1 MEIVSR
7 TENKLLSRVEIDFKW
22 NHKGSKTPS
31 KKEVMD
37 LVKTLEPGS
46 NPDFIVVKNC
56 KTRYGQALT
65 TGVALIYESAEAMR
79 VEPEYIHE
87 RHKGFRS
94 GNATEEVEEAEE
106 QKKQKKQRMVVN
118 DGRTKPKCK
127 VVKVRNCGRRY
138 A

>member
-37 LVKTLEPGS
+37 LVKTLDRP

-56 KTRYGQALT
+56 KTRYGQAPQQVL
-65 TGVALIYESAEAMR
+65 L
-79 VEPEYIHE
+79 
-87 RHKGFRS
+87 
-94 GNATEEVEEAEE
+94 
-106 QKKQKKQRMVVN
+106 
-118 DGRTKPKCK
+118 
-127 VVKVRNCGRRY
+127 
-138 A
+138 

>member
-22 NHKGSKTPS
+22 NHKGTKTPS

-65 TGVALIYESAEAMR
+65 TGQALIYETAESMA

-94 GNATEEVEEAEE
+94 GNSSDEPEAASEETEEGDE
-106 QKKQKKQRMVVN
+106 
-118 DGRTKPKCK
+118 
-127 VVKVRNCGRRY
+127 
-138 A
+138 

>member
-7 TENKLLSRVEIDFKW
+7 TENKLLNRVEIDFKW
-22 NHKGSKTPS
+22 NHKSTKTPS

-65 TGVALIYESAEAMR
+65 TGQALIYETAAAMK

-94 GNATEEVEEAEE
+94 GNASEEAPEE
-106 QKKQKKQRMVVN
+106 
-118 DGRTKPKCK
+118 TPEEAAEEPKE
-127 VVKVRNCGRRY
+127 GDE
-138 A
+138 

>member
-7 TENKLLSRVEIDFKW
+7 TENKLLNRVEIEFRW
-22 NHKGSKTPS
+22 SHKGKETPS

-46 NPDFIVVKNC
+46 NPDLIIVKNC

-65 TGVALIYESAEAMR
+65 TGNAFIYETDGAMK
-79 VEPEYIHE
+79 VEPDYIHE

-94 GNATEEVEEAEE
+94 GAPAEE
-106 QKKQKKQRMVVN
+106 TTEG
-118 DGRTKPKCK
+118 DE
-127 VVKVRNCGRRY
+127 
-138 A
+138 

>member
-7 TENKLLSRVEIDFKW
+7 IENKLLNRVEIDFKW

-46 NPDFIVVKNC
+46 NPDFIVVKDC

-65 TGVALIYESAEAMR
+65 TGIALIYGTSEAMR
-79 VEPEYIHE
+79 SNQNTFMSVT
-87 RHKGFRS
+87 RDS
-94 GNATEEVEEAEE
+94 EAAML
-106 QKKQKKQRMVVN
+106 QKKLLKKRLKKLLKKLPKNQRMVVN
-118 DGRTKPKCK
+118 DGRT
-127 VVKVRNCGRRY
+127 
-138 A
+138 

>member
-7 TENKLLSRVEIDFKW
+7 TENKVLNRVENDFKW
-22 NHKGSKTPS
+22 NPKKSKTPS

-37 LVKTLEPGS
+37 LVNTLEPGS

-65 TGVALIYESAEAMR
+65 TGQALIYESAEAMK

-94 GNATEEVEEAEE
+94 GNASEEATEEAAEE
-106 QKKQKKQRMVVN
+106 SE
-118 DGRTKPKCK
+118 DG
-127 VVKVRNCGRRY
+127 GE
-138 A
+138 

>member
-7 TENKLLSRVEIDFKW
+7 IENKLLNRVEIDFKW

-46 NPDFIVVKNC
+46 NPDFIVVKDC

-65 TGVALIYESAEAMR
+65 TGVALIYGTAEAMR

-94 GNATEEVEEAEE
+94 GNAAEEVAEEAVEEAAEE
-106 QKKQKKQRMVVN
+106 AAEESE
-118 DGRTKPKCK
+118 DGDE
-127 VVKVRNCGRRY
+127 
-138 A
+138 

>member
-7 TENKLLSRVEIDFKW
+7 IENKLLNRVEIDFKW

-56 KTRYGQALT
+56 KTRYGHALT
-65 TGVALIYESAEAMR
+65 PGVALIYETSEAMR

-94 GNATEEVEEAEE
+94 GNATEEASEAAEE
-106 QKKQKKQRMVVN
+106 SE
-118 DGRTKPKCK
+118 DG
-127 VVKVRNCGRRY
+127 GE
-138 A
+138 

>member
-1 MEIVSR
+1 MEILSR

-22 NHKGSKTPS
+22 KHKGSKTPS
-31 KKEVMD
+31 KKEVRD
-37 LVKTLEPGS
+37 LVKTIEPGS
-46 NPDFIVVKNC
+46 NQAFIVVKNC

-94 GNATEEVEEAEE
+94 GNATGEAEEGAEEAE
-106 QKKQKKQRMVVN
+106 
-118 DGRTKPKCK
+118 DG
-127 VVKVRNCGRRY
+127 GE
-138 A
+138 

>member
-7 TENKLLSRVEIDFKW
+7 TENKRLSRVEIDFKW

-31 KKEVMD
+31 KKDVRD

-87 RHKGFRS
+87 RHKEFRS
-94 GNATEEVEEAEE
+94 GNASEEAEE
-106 QKKQKKQRMVVN
+106 VAEESE
-118 DGRTKPKCK
+118 DG
-127 VVKVRNCGRRY
+127 GE
-138 A
+138 

>member
-7 TENKLLSRVEIDFKW
+7 TENKLLNRVEIKFRW
-22 NHKGSKTPS
+22 SHKGKETPS

-46 NPDFIVVKNC
+46 NPDLIVVKNC

-65 TGVALIYESAEAMR
+65 TGNAFIYETDGAMK
-79 VEPEYIHE
+79 VEPDYCLLYTSPSP
-87 RHKGFRS
+87 RD
-94 GNATEEVEEAEE
+94 ATLS
-106 QKKQKKQRMVVN
+106 RM
-118 DGRTKPKCK
+118 PSS
-127 VVKVRNCGRRY
+127 

>member
-22 NHKGSKTPS
+22 IHKGSKTPS

-94 GNATEEVEEAEE
+94 GDATEESEEVAEEAE
-106 QKKQKKQRMVVN
+106 
-118 DGRTKPKCK
+118 DG
-127 VVKVRNCGRRY
+127 GE
-138 A
+138 

>member
-1 MEIVSR
+1 MDIVNR
-7 TENKLLSRVEIDFKW
+7 TENKLLNRVEIDFKW
-22 NHKGSKTPS
+22 NHKGAKTPS
-31 KKEVMD
+31 KKDIMD

-65 TGVALIYESAEAMR
+65 TGQALIYESAEAMK

-94 GNATEEVEEAEE
+94 GNATEAVAEEAAEE
-106 QKKQKKQRMVVN
+106 AAEETE
-118 DGRTKPKCK
+118 DG
-127 VVKVRNCGRRY
+127 GE
-138 A
+138 

>member
-7 TENKLLSRVEIDFKW
+7 TENKLLNRVEIDFKW
-22 NHKGSKTPS
+22 NHKSSKTPS

-65 TGVALIYESAEAMR
+65 TGQALIYETAAAMK

-94 GNATEEVEEAEE
+94 GNASEEAPEE
-106 QKKQKKQRMVVN
+106 
-118 DGRTKPKCK
+118 TPEEAAEEPAEEPKE
-127 VVKVRNCGRRY
+127 GDE
-138 A
+138 

>member
-7 TENKLLSRVEIDFKW
+7 TENKLLNRVEIDFKW
-22 NHKGSKTPS
+22 NHQSSKTPS
-31 KKEVMD
+31 KREVMD

-65 TGVALIYESAEAMR
+65 TGQAFIYETAEAMA
-79 VEPEYIHE
+79 VEPAYIHE

-94 GNATEEVEEAEE
+94 GNASEAAEDTEQSDEETTEGDA
-106 QKKQKKQRMVVN
+106 
-118 DGRTKPKCK
+118 
-127 VVKVRNCGRRY
+127 
-138 A
+138 

>member
-1 MEIVSR
+1 MESQGFEDTFEEGGYGSR
-7 TENKLLSRVEIDFKW
+7 
-22 NHKGSKTPS
+22 
-31 KKEVMD
+31 
-37 LVKTLEPGS
+37 KTLEPGS

-94 GNATEEVEEAEE
+94 GNATEEVEEA
-106 QKKQKKQRMVVN
+106 KK
-118 DGRTKPKCK
+118 
-127 VVKVRNCGRRY
+127 
-138 A
+138 

>member
-1 MEIVSR
+1 MDIVNR
-7 TENKLLSRVEIDFKW
+7 TENKLLNRVEIDFRW

-65 TGVALIYESAEAMR
+65 TGQALIYETADAMS
-79 VEPEYIHE
+79 VEPGYIHE

-94 GNATEEVEEAEE
+94 GNASEEPAEVPTEEVVEESE
-106 QKKQKKQRMVVN
+106 
-118 DGRTKPKCK
+118 DG
-127 VVKVRNCGRRY
+127 GE
-138 A
+138 